1 MKIIYGTSNKNKV
14 TAMEK
19 RLWQEENVKE
29 QLQNLWEN

>member
-19 RLWQEENVKE
+19 ILKENHANFELYTLKT
-29 QLQNLWEN
+29 